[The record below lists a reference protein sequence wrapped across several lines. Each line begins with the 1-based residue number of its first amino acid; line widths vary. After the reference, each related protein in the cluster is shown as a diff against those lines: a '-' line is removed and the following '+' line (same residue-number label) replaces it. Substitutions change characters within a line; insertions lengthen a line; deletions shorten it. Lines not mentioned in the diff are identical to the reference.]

1 MSEEKKIE
9 EKKINKLKEVFEK
22 FKAVLNKLITHPIV
36 DKNLNYI
43 SFTVILLIL
52 IFIRIQNP
60 EFVKSISNISFD
72 AYQKIFKYNE
82 VQDDVIIVDI
92 DEPSLGKF
100 GQFPWSRNIF
110 SQILDNINENNPKAV
125 GLDIFF
131 SEKDKQSPE
140 EIIKTYSIEDEYTKK
155 TLQSIEGHDE
165 KFQKTLKETK
175 SVLAVFGSLIPTKGT
190 FDRKGKAK
198 IFAKGGN
205 VKNFVYNYKHSLGS
219 IPILEKNSKG
229 LGSINY
235 ITQSDAV
242 VRSLPLIMLFNEKL
256 FPTFGLE
263 MIRVGEKKRT
273 IITKLNDSGIKS
285 ISIKPLEFQTD
296 KNSLIWVKYNRSIN
310 NNFISAEKVFDN
322 KFDKNL
328 FKDKYVL
335 IGASAKGLFDT
346 VKIPTGET
354 IPGVQV
360 HANVIDN
367 LLKNNFLKRNDN
379 VFIFELIISILI
391 SIAAFIIS
399 QKIKP
404 KYSLSIIFA
413 GLILIFIIGLSVY
426 RFRSELIDVSYP
438 MIMISITF
446 LTGLYFRFL
455 EENKIALQNLQ
466 KEAKLLK
473 ERELAGG
480 VQKSLFPDI
489 SAFENFVYA
498 KNIPARDV
506 SGDYFDVMKV
516 GPEEYYFTL
525 ADVSGKGVKAGM
537 YMAKASSI
545 FRTLSNLKFPLERV
559 VFGVNNEIIEAKFKG
574 MFVTAVFGKF
584 NPISGDLTYI
594 NAGHESIMLFDKSK
608 KIEFIESDLP
618 PIGIM
623 KYFAESMVKSK
634 TINIKDKTFVVYT
647 DGVTEGYLPNG
658 EEFGAVGVENIV
670 KEMETI
676 TPKDLVEKVTSTL
689 NWGIPKLRDDI
700 TCMAINFDNP
710 KEIDIY
716 KKRKDLLHQKKK
728 KKMNS
733 LIII

>member
-1 MSEEKKIE
+1 MSEEKKPE
-9 EKKINKLKEVFEK
+9 EIKKNRLKEFFEISK
-22 FKAVLNKLITHPIV
+22 ENLNKFITHPYIE
-36 DKNLNYI
+36 KNLNYI
-43 SFTVILLIL
+43 SFTIILLIL
-52 IFIRIQNP
+52 IIIRIQNP
-60 EFVKSISNISFD
+60 EFVKSISSISFD
-72 AYQKIFKYNE
+72 SYQKIFKYNE
-82 VQDDVIIVDI
+82 KQDDIIIVDI
-92 DEPSLGKF
+92 DEPSLAKF
-100 GQFPWSRNIF
+100 GQFPWGRNVF
-110 SQILDNINENNPKAV
+110 SKILENINKDDPKSV
-125 GLDIFF
+125 GFDIFF

-140 EIIKTYSIEDEYTKK
+140 EIIKTYSIEDTYIKNA
-155 TLQSIEGHDE
+155 LQSIEGHDE

-175 SVLAVFGSLIPTKGT
+175 SVLAVFGSLVPTKGT
-190 FDRKGKAK
+190 YNRKGKAR

-205 VKNFVYNYKHSLGS
+205 VKNYVYNYKYSLGS

-235 ITQSDAV
+235 ITQNDAV
-242 VRSLPLIMLFNEKL
+242 VRSLPLIMVFNGKL
-256 FPTFGLE
+256 FPSFGLE
-263 MIRVGEKKRT
+263 MIRIGEKKRS
-273 IITKLNDSGIKS
+273 IITNLNDNGIKN
-285 ISIKPLEFQTD
+285 ISIKPYVFNTD

-310 NNFISAEKVFDN
+310 NNYISAEKVFDN
-322 KFDKNL
+322 NFDNNY

-354 IPGVQV
+354 VPGVQV

-367 LLKNNFLKRNDN
+367 LLKNNFLKRNDKI
-379 VFIFELIISILI
+379 FIFELIVSILI
-391 SIAAFIIS
+391 SIIAFVIS
-399 QKIKP
+399 QRIKP
-404 KYSLSIIFA
+404 KYSLSIIFI
-413 GLILIFIIGLSVY
+413 GLIIIFVIGLIIY
-426 RFRSELIDVSYP
+426 KFRSELIDVSYP

-455 EENKIALQNLQ
+455 QENKIALQNLQ

-623 KYFAESMVKSK
+623 KYFAESMVKSN

-670 KEMETI
+670 KEMDII
-676 TPKDLVEKVTSTL
+676 TPKELVEKVTSTL

-710 KEIDIY
+710 TEIE
-716 KKRKDLLHQKKK
+716 KKK
-728 KKMNS
+728 KKPPPPKDEKKE
-733 LIII
+733 

>member
-1 MSEEKKIE
+1 MSEEKKPE
-9 EKKINKLKEVFEK
+9 EIKKNRFKEFFEISK
-22 FKAVLNKLITHPIV
+22 ENLNKFITHPYI

-43 SFTVILLIL
+43 SFTIILLIL
-52 IFIRIQNP
+52 IIIRIQNP
-60 EFVKSISNISFD
+60 EFVKSISSISFD
-72 AYQKIFKYNE
+72 SYQKIFKYNE
-82 VQDDVIIVDI
+82 KQDDIIIVDI
-92 DEPSLGKF
+92 DEPSLAKF
-100 GQFPWSRNIF
+100 GQFPWGRNVF
-110 SQILDNINENNPKAV
+110 SKILENINKENPKSI
-125 GLDIFF
+125 GFDIFF

-140 EIIKTYSIEDEYTKK
+140 EIIKTYSIEDVNIKNA
-155 TLQSIEGHDE
+155 LQSIEGHDE

-175 SVLAVFGSLIPTKGT
+175 SVLAVFGSLVPTKGT
-190 FDRKGKAK
+190 YNRKGKAR

-205 VKNFVYNYKHSLGS
+205 VKNYVYNYKYSLGS

-242 VRSLPLIMLFNEKL
+242 VRSLPLIMVFNDKL
-256 FPTFGLE
+256 FPSFGLE
-263 MIRVGEKKRT
+263 MIRIGEKKRS
-273 IITKLNDSGIKS
+273 IITNLNDNGIKN
-285 ISIKPLEFQTD
+285 ISIKPYVFNTD

-310 NNFISAEKVFDN
+310 NNYISAEKVFDN
-322 KFDKNL
+322 NFDDNF

-354 IPGVQV
+354 VPGVQV

-367 LLKNNFLKRNDN
+367 LLKNNFLKRNDKI
-379 VFIFELIISILI
+379 FIFELIVSILI
-391 SIAAFIIS
+391 SIIAFVIS
-399 QKIKP
+399 QRIKP
-404 KYSLSIIFA
+404 KYSLSIIFI
-413 GLILIFIIGLSVY
+413 GLIIIFVIGLIIY
-426 RFRSELIDVSYP
+426 KFRSELIDVSYP

-455 EENKIALQNLQ
+455 QENKIALQNLQ

-623 KYFAESMVKSK
+623 KYFAESMVKSN

-670 KEMETI
+670 KEMDII
-676 TPKDLVEKVTSTL
+676 TPKELVEKVTSTL

-710 KEIDIY
+710 TEIE
-716 KKRKDLLHQKKK
+716 KKK
-728 KKMNS
+728 KKPPPPKDERKEEVK
-733 LIII
+733 

>member
-1 MSEEKKIE
+1 MSEEKKPE
-9 EKKINKLKEVFEK
+9 EIKKNRFKEFFEISK
-22 FKAVLNKLITHPIV
+22 ENLNKFITHPYI

-43 SFTVILLIL
+43 SFTIILLIL
-52 IFIRIQNP
+52 IIIRIQNP
-60 EFVKSISNISFD
+60 EFVKSISSISFD
-72 AYQKIFKYNE
+72 SYQKIFKYNE
-82 VQDDVIIVDI
+82 KQDDIIIVDI
-92 DEPSLGKF
+92 DEPSLAKF
-100 GQFPWSRNIF
+100 GQFPWGRNVF
-110 SQILDNINENNPKAV
+110 SKILENINKENPKSI
-125 GLDIFF
+125 GFDIFF

-140 EIIKTYSIEDEYTKK
+140 EIIKTYSIEDVNIKNA
-155 TLQSIEGHDE
+155 LQSIEGHDE

-175 SVLAVFGSLIPTKGT
+175 SVLAVFGSLVPTKGT
-190 FDRKGKAK
+190 YNRKGKAR

-205 VKNFVYNYKHSLGS
+205 VKNYVYNYKYSLGS

-242 VRSLPLIMLFNEKL
+242 VRSLPLIMVFNDKL
-256 FPTFGLE
+256 FPSFGLE
-263 MIRVGEKKRT
+263 MIRIGEKKRS
-273 IITKLNDSGIKS
+273 IITNLNDNGIKN
-285 ISIKPLEFQTD
+285 ISIKPYVFNTD

-310 NNFISAEKVFDN
+310 NNYISAEKVFDN
-322 KFDKNL
+322 NFDDNF

-354 IPGVQV
+354 VPGVQV

-367 LLKNNFLKRNDN
+367 LLKNNFLKRNDKI
-379 VFIFELIISILI
+379 FIFELIVSILI
-391 SIAAFIIS
+391 SIIAFVIS
-399 QKIKP
+399 QRIKP
-404 KYSLSIIFA
+404 KYSLSIIFI
-413 GLILIFIIGLSVY
+413 GLIIIFVIGLIIY
-426 RFRSELIDVSYP
+426 KFRSELIDVSYP

-455 EENKIALQNLQ
+455 QENKIALQNLQ

-623 KYFAESMVKSK
+623 KYFAESMVKSN

-670 KEMETI
+670 KEMDII
-676 TPKDLVEKVTSTL
+676 TPKELVEKVTSTL

-710 KEIDIY
+710 TEIE
-716 KKRKDLLHQKKK
+716 KKK
-728 KKMNS
+728 KKPPPPKDEKKE
-733 LIII
+733 